1 MIALLIAVPVMAVAI
16 VAGLALFAAWIV
28 FRIGR
33 ALPPQGQFIEIEGTR
48 IHSVNGGQGPAIVMI
63 HGLGGQ
69 LRNFTNSLLD
79 RLTDE
84 FRGTVNL
91 TLLLARPGVSVRSG
105 PRIFNRVDP
114 SRIS

>member
-1 MIALLIAVPVMAVAI
+1 
-16 VAGLALFAAWIV
+16 
-28 FRIGR
+28 
-33 ALPPQGQFIEIEGTR
+33 
-48 IHSVNGGQGPAIVMI
+48 MI
-63 HGLGGQ
+63 HLVELDRSAAYFKSTQAGSI
-69 LRNFTNSLLD
+69 RNFTNSLLD